1 MRILRFGLLLG
12 APLLVAA
19 MDGNEIVRP
28 MEGTLEIHTAELQFG
43 PEEGRRTVHYQ
54 LEIDTRGRPKSC
66 RVTRPSG
73 DKAFDRA
80 SCSRAS
86 RAISTAISIP
96 SRAGKLPR
104 AHPRTANEPC
114 MDNFSAFAI

>member
-73 DKAFDRA
+73 DKAFDKSVCAELRKKA
-80 SCSRAS
+80 RFNGVQGQLFQSQSRYFNGYFYS
-86 RAISTAISIP
+86 E
-96 SRAGKLPR
+96 PR
-104 AHPRTANEPC
+104 Q
-114 MDNFSAFAI
+114 